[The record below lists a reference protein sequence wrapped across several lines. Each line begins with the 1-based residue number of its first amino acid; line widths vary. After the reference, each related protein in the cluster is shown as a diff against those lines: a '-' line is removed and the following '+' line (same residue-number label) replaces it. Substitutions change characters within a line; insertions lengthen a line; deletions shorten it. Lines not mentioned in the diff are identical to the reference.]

1 MIKRR
6 SISSLLL
13 LSCLAAVTLSLIAG
27 CGGRLRREL
36 AGGATVENRDVL
48 DAQAAPP
55 KMIYV
60 ADFTANPA
68 DFKQPS
74 GIVSEVLDNRPH
86 LLGGGGEGG
95 AGGGVLGRIGS
106 SDAADPAQVVDQLSS
121 SIADGLN
128 SQQLGF
134 QAVRI
139 APGAPPPASGWLVRG
154 RIVGVDPGN
163 RAERAVIGFGTGQA
177 TAEVQVEVD
186 RLEPDGQ
193 VPVMRFGTKSD
204 SGKAPGAV
212 VTMNPYVAAAKF
224 VIGKNATSRDINALG
239 QEIAKQI
246 ADYARSR
253 GVGNP

>member
-1 MIKRR
+1 MMKRR
-6 SISSLLL
+6 TITSLLAV
-13 LSCLAAVTLSLIAG
+13 LSLAALAPALIAG

-68 DFKQPS
+68 DFKAPS
-74 GIVSEVLDNRPH
+74 GLVSEVLDNRPH
-86 LLGGGGEGG
+86 ILGGATGGG
-95 AGGGVLGRIGS
+95 AGGSILGRIGS
-106 SDAADPAQVVDQLSS
+106 SDAADPNQVVDQLASA
-121 SIADGLN
+121 ITDGLN

-139 APGAPPPASGWLVRG
+139 APGAPPPAAGWLVRG
-154 RIVGVDPGN
+154 KIVSVDPGN
-163 RAERAVIGFGTGQA
+163 RAERAVIGFGQGEA
-177 TAEVQVEVD
+177 TAEVQAEVD

-224 VIGKNATSRDINALG
+224 VIGKNATSRDVNALG

-253 GVGNP
+253 GVTQ

>member
-1 MIKRR
+1 MLTRR
-6 SISSLLL
+6 STPLLAFI
-13 LSCLAAVTLSLIAG
+13 CLAAVAPALIAG

-36 AGGATVENRDVL
+36 GGGATVENKNVL
-48 DAQAAPP
+48 DTEAAAP

-60 ADFTANPA
+60 ADFSANPA
-68 DFKQPS
+68 DFKAPS
-74 GIVSEVLDNRPH
+74 GIVSEVLDNRPRI
-86 LLGGGGEGG
+86 LQGGSSGSGGGL
-95 AGGGVLGRIGS
+95 LGRIGS
-106 SDAADPAQVVDQLSS
+106 SDAADPAQVVDQLAS
-121 SIADGLN
+121 SITEGLN
-128 SQQLGF
+128 GQQLGL

-154 RIVGVDPGN
+154 KIVSVDPGN
-163 RAERAVIGFGTGQA
+163 RAERAVVGFGTGEA

-224 VIGKNATSRDINALG
+224 VIGKNATSRDINSLG

-253 GVGNP
+253 SAAGQ

>member
-1 MIKRR
+1 MITRR
-6 SISSLLL
+6 STTRVLVLLA
-13 LSCLAAVTLSLIAG
+13 LAALAPALIG

-48 DAQAAPP
+48 DAEAPAP

-60 ADFTANPA
+60 ADFTAKA
-68 DFKQPS
+68 EDFKAPS
-74 GIVSEVLDNRPH
+74 GLVSEVLDDRPH
-86 LLGGGGEGG
+86 ILGGGAP
-95 AGGGVLGRIGS
+95 AGGSGIIGRIGS
-106 SDAADPAQVVDQLSS
+106 SDAADPAQVVDQLAS
-121 SIADGLN
+121 SITDGLN
-128 SQQLGF
+128 AQQLGF
-134 QAVRI
+134 QAVRV
-139 APGAPPPASGWLVRG
+139 APGAPPPAAGWLVRG
-154 RIVGVDPGN
+154 RIVSVDPGN
-163 RAERAVIGFGTGQA
+163 RAERAVVGFGTGQA

-253 GVGNP
+253 GVGAQ